1 MCEQRRTDLLGAD
14 GEEDDGFF
22 LGVGLVGEEG
32 NIAIGVLA
40 VDDFGARRA
49 GDPQA
54 FQACRDAP
62 IGADGDGGADTPDVS
77 PPRAAG
83 CRAQDGLLF
92 LSGTASGGIRGAAD
106 FPVDFLGIA
115 MVPEGGEQ
123 GIGGER
129 RGDGFGGE
137 EGWQPALPV
146 LVLPFNFALGL
157 RGAGEPEGDAIK
169 VKGRAE
175 LGQGVR
181 AVGEKHAVAVDV
193 KFERQ
198 AVFDKGG
205 GEEVEVGQEIF
216 RVIDRGPGAD
226 PGAVIQQI
234 QQWIMAFVPGEPPV
248 RGGVQLPQRADFE
261 ALPAARGGG
270 WTGLGQRVRQ
280 AMCQRPAPDSGRI
293 QGQVQAAEHF

>member
-1 MCEQRRTDLLGAD
+1 MGAD

-22 LGVGLVGEEG
+22 KRVGLVGEEG

-40 VDDFGARRA
+40 VDDLGARRA

-62 IGADGDGGADTPDVS
+62 IGADGDGGADTPNVS

-83 CRAQDGLLF
+83 CRAQDVLLF
-92 LSGTASGGIRGAAD
+92 LPGAAGGGLRGAAD
-106 FPVDFLGIA
+106 FPVDFLGMA

-137 EGWQPALPV
+137 EGRQPALPV

-169 VKGRAE
+169 VEGCAE
-175 LGQGVR
+175 LGEGVR
-181 AVGEKHAVAVDV
+181 TVGEKHAVAVDV

-205 GEEVEVGQEIF
+205 GEEVEVG
-216 RVIDRGPGAD
+216 
-226 PGAVIQQI
+226 
-234 QQWIMAFVPGEPPV
+234 
-248 RGGVQLPQRADFE
+248 
-261 ALPAARGGG
+261 
-270 WTGLGQRVRQ
+270 
-280 AMCQRPAPDSGRI
+280 
-293 QGQVQAAEHF
+293 